1 MKGFKSFN
9 AKSAIATA
17 TSMAVAGAGSAV
29 VDWALAKYDVL
40 PAEWGDTAVQ
50 AGKIVVGAIGG
61 SMIKNQIAKS
71 VFDGIATVAAAKLVE
86 GMLQENDADKSGDAD
101 KGGSTQMTGLPDGT
115 IGRIRLG
122 QRGFRRGRLAGM
134 AGADFMSC

>member
-9 AKSAIATA
+9 AKSTIATA
-17 TSMAVAGAGSAV
+17 TSMVVAGAGSAV

-40 PAEWGDTAVQ
+40 PASWGDTAVQ

-71 VFDGIATVAAAKLVE
+71 VFDGIATVASAKLVA
-86 GMLQENDADKSGDAD
+86 GMLPEGEN
-101 KGGSTQMTGLPDGT
+101 GGTLQTTGLPEGT

-122 QRGFRRGRLAGM
+122 QRGFRRGRVAGM
-134 AGADFMSC
+134 AGADFMGC

>member
-1 MKGFKSFN
+1 MKGFKSFSTK
-9 AKSAIATA
+9 AAIATA

-40 PAEWGDTAVQ
+40 PASWGDTAVQ

-71 VFDGIATVAAAKLVE
+71 VFDGIATVAAAKLVA
-86 GMLQENDADKSGDAD
+86 GMLPEGDASND
-101 KGGSTQMTGLPDGT
+101 GSTQMTGLPEGT

-122 QRGFRRGRLAGM
+122 QRGFRRGRVAGM
-134 AGADFMSC
+134 GGADFMSC

>member
-40 PAEWGDTAVQ
+40 PAEGGDTAVQ

-71 VFDGIATVAAAKLVE
+71 VFDGIATVAAAKLVA
-86 GMLQENDADKSGDAD
+86 GMLPDGDADKGDAD
-101 KGGSTQMTGLPDGT
+101 KGGALQTTGLPDGT

-122 QRGFRRGRLAGM
+122 QRGFRRGRVAGM

>member
-40 PAEWGDTAVQ
+40 PADWGGTAVQ

-71 VFDGIATVAAAKLVE
+71 VFDGIATVAAANLVA
-86 GMLQENDADKSGDAD
+86 GMLTEDDTDKDDTD
-101 KGGSTQMTGLPDGT
+101 KGGSTQMTGLPGGT

-122 QRGFRRGRLAGM
+122 QRGFRRGRVAGM
-134 AGADFMSC
+134 AGADFMGC

>member
-9 AKSAIATA
+9 TKSAIATA

-40 PAEWGDTAVQ
+40 PASWGDTAVQ

-71 VFDGIATVAAAKLVE
+71 VFDGIATVAAAKLVA
-86 GMLQENDADKSGDAD
+86 GMLPEGDAD
-101 KGGSTQMTGLPDGT
+101 KNGSALQTTGLPEGT

-122 QRGFRRGRLAGM
+122 QRGFRRGRVAGM
-134 AGADFMSC
+134 GGADFMGC

>member
-9 AKSAIATA
+9 TKSAIATA

-40 PAEWGDTAVQ
+40 PASWGDTAVQ

-71 VFDGIATVAAAKLVE
+71 VFDGIATVAAAKLVA
-86 GMLQENDADKSGDAD
+86 GMLPEGDASN
-101 KGGSTQMTGLPDGT
+101 GGSTQMTGLPEGT

-122 QRGFRRGRLAGM
+122 QRGFRRGRVAGM
-134 AGADFMSC
+134 AGADFMGC

>member
-71 VFDGIATVAAAKLVE
+71 VFDGIATVAAAKLVA
-86 GMLQENDADKSGDAD
+86 GMLPDDTADGGAKSNIGP
-101 KGGSTQMTGLPDGT
+101 SGLPEGT

-122 QRGFRRGRLAGM
+122 QRGFRRGRVAGM
-134 AGADFMSC
+134 AGADFMGC

>member
-9 AKSAIATA
+9 AKSTIATA
-17 TSMAVAGAGSAV
+17 TSMVVAGAGSAV

-40 PAEWGDTAVQ
+40 PASWGDTAVQ

-71 VFDGIATVAAAKLVE
+71 VFDGIATVASAKLVA
-86 GMLQENDADKSGDAD
+86 GMLPEGEN
-101 KGGSTQMTGLPDGT
+101 GGALQTTGLPEGT

-122 QRGFRRGRLAGM
+122 QRGFRRGRVAGM
-134 AGADFMSC
+134 AGADFMGC

>member
-1 MKGFKSFN
+1 MKGFKSFST
-9 AKSAIATA
+9 KSAIATA

-40 PAEWGDTAVQ
+40 PASWGDTAVQ

-71 VFDGIATVAAAKLVE
+71 VFDGIATVAAAKLVA
-86 GMLQENDADKSGDAD
+86 GMLPEGDDAGAKSNIGP
-101 KGGSTQMTGLPDGT
+101 SGLPEGT

-122 QRGFRRGRLAGM
+122 QRGFRRGRVAGM
-134 AGADFMSC
+134 GGADFMSC

>member
-9 AKSAIATA
+9 AKSAITTA
-17 TSMAVAGAGSAV
+17 TTMAVAGAGSAV
-29 VDWALAKYDVL
+29 ADWLFAKYDVL
-40 PAEWGDTAVQ
+40 PASWGDTAVQ

-71 VFDGIATVAAAKLVE
+71 VFDGIATVAAAKLVA
-86 GMLQENDADKSGDAD
+86 GMLPEGDAD
-101 KGGSTQMTGLPDGT
+101 KGGSTQMTGLPEGT

-122 QRGFRRGRLAGM
+122 QRGFRRGRVAGM
-134 AGADFMSC
+134 GGADFMSC

>member
-71 VFDGIATVAAAKLVE
+71 VFDGIATVAAAKLVA
-86 GMLQENDADKSGDAD
+86 GMLPEGDAD
-101 KGGSTQMTGLPDGT
+101 KGGALQTTGLPDGT

-122 QRGFRRGRLAGM
+122 QRGFRRGRVAGM
-134 AGADFMSC
+134 AGADFMGC

>member
-9 AKSAIATA
+9 TKSAIATA
-17 TSMAVAGAGSAV
+17 TSMVVAGAGSAV

-40 PAEWGDTAVQ
+40 PASWGDTAVQ

-71 VFDGIATVAAAKLVE
+71 VFDGIATVASAKLVA
-86 GMLQENDADKSGDAD
+86 GMLPEGEN
-101 KGGSTQMTGLPDGT
+101 GGALQTTGLPEGT

-122 QRGFRRGRLAGM
+122 QRGFRRGRVAGM
-134 AGADFMSC
+134 AGADFMGC

>member
-9 AKSAIATA
+9 TKSAIATA

-40 PAEWGDTAVQ
+40 PASWGDTAVQ

-71 VFDGIATVAAAKLVE
+71 VFDGIATVAAAKLVA
-86 GMLQENDADKSGDAD
+86 GMLPEGEN
-101 KGGSTQMTGLPDGT
+101 GGALQTTGLPDGT

-122 QRGFRRGRLAGM
+122 QRGFRRGRVAGM

>member
-9 AKSAIATA
+9 TKSAISTA
-17 TSMAVAGAGSAV
+17 TSMVVAGAGSAV

-40 PAEWGDTAVQ
+40 PASWGDTAVQ

-71 VFDGIATVAAAKLVE
+71 VFDGIATVASAKLVE
-86 GMLQENDADKSGDAD
+86 GMLPDGTTDGGAKSNMGP
-101 KGGSTQMTGLPDGT
+101 SGLPEGT

-122 QRGFRRGRLAGM
+122 QRGFRRGRVAGM
-134 AGADFMSC
+134 AGADFMGC

>member
-9 AKSAIATA
+9 TKSAISTA
-17 TSMAVAGAGSAV
+17 TSMVVAGAGSAV

-40 PAEWGDTAVQ
+40 PASWGDTAVQ

-71 VFDGIATVAAAKLVE
+71 VFDGIATVASAKLVA
-86 GMLQENDADKSGDAD
+86 GMLPEGEN
-101 KGGSTQMTGLPDGT
+101 GGTLQTTGLPEGT

-122 QRGFRRGRLAGM
+122 QRGFRRGRVAGM
-134 AGADFMSC
+134 AGADFMGC

>member
-9 AKSAIATA
+9 TKSAIATA

-40 PAEWGDTAVQ
+40 PASWGDTAVQ

-71 VFDGIATVAAAKLVE
+71 VFDGIATVAAAKLVA
-86 GMLQENDADKSGDAD
+86 GMLPEDDAD

-122 QRGFRRGRLAGM
+122 QRGFRRGRVAGM
-134 AGADFMSC
+134 GGADFMGC